1 MTRHRSTAL
10 ASLAGLAMLLGAP
23 GHAADAPTLAFL
35 TAADVEPTH
44 LLPPPPVDGSAQAR
58 DELAELRRIAAVT
71 TPAEFEQAKW
81 DDEHEDGMIF
91 QSAIA
96 PGFDLTKLPATA
108 KLLAE
113 VRNEESVAGKAAKS
127 YFKRNRPWI
136 VDPKLKTCSREDAP
150 QSSYPSGHTTMGF
163 AMAVVLTKA
172 MPELSGNLMGRARDY
187 AYHRLVCGMHYRAD
201 IVAGQ
206 TLGVVVATEML
217 KDPRFQ
223 ADLDAAREELKAAGL
238 TGRAG

>member
-1 MTRHRSTAL
+1 MARRSTTL
-10 ASLAGLAMLLGAP
+10 TVLAGLALLLAAP
-23 GHAADAPTLAFL
+23 GHAADKPALAFL
-35 TAADVEPTH
+35 SEADVEPTH

-71 TPAEFEQAKW
+71 TPAEFEQARW
-81 DDEHEDGMIF
+81 DDEHEDGTIF

-96 PGFDLTKLPATA
+96 PGFDLARLPATA

-113 VRNEESVAGKAAKS
+113 VRNEESVAGKAAKN

-150 QSSYPSGHTTMGF
+150 QSSYPSGHSTMAF
-163 AMAVVLTKA
+163 SMAVVLTRA
-172 MPELSGNLMGRARDY
+172 LPELSGNIMGRAREY

-206 TLGVVVATEML
+206 ALGTAVAAQML